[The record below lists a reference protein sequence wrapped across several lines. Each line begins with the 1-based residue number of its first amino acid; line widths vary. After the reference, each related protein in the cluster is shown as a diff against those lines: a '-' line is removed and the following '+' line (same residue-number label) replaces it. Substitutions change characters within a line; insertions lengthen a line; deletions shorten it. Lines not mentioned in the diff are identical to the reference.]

1 MRPALDHQSYSDD
14 YLRDILTSAR
24 TIAVVGASP
33 RRERPSH
40 RVMAYLQ
47 RRGYRTIPVNPF
59 AAGGTINGET
69 VYASLA
75 EVPEPIDMVDIFRRP
90 EAAGAVV
97 DGAIAVGVK
106 IVWMQLG
113 VRDDAAAA
121 RAEANGLKVV
131 MNRCPAIEIP
141 RLRLPVRW

>member
-1 MRPALDHQSYSDD
+1 MDHESYSDD

-75 EVPEPIDMVDIFRRP
+75 EVPDPIDMVDIFRRP
-90 EAAGAVV
+90 EAAGAIV
-97 DGAIAVGVK
+97 DAAIAVGAK

-121 RAEANGLKVV
+121 RAEAHGLKVV

-141 RLRLPVRW
+141 RLDLPARG